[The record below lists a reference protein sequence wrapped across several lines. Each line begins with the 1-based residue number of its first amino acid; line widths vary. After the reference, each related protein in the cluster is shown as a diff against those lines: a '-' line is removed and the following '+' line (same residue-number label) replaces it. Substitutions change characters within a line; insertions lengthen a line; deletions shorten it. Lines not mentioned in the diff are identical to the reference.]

1 MTELAFFE
9 DAIARHFKPLT
20 WTRPVY
26 ELRCGVF
33 TIREKFERLYG
44 RPATRLYARPHLT
57 LALAERTG
65 LPVNLHP
72 TSGMVLL
79 INGRW
84 LPPPDVA
91 QRIPLDGDEHV
102 WVDEE
107 GVVVAARL
115 RADRLRA
122 LSAVTLG
129 EDLHA
134 DPNPL
139 GDLPTTPIAAEML
152 AWPWDLVVHNAAQIE
167 ADAAFYPLGTL
178 LGAVHERA
186 VLVAPER
193 IFVAEGATIAPQ
205 VVLDATHG
213 PIIIE
218 AGAQVMANAVI
229 EGPAVVGARSRVK
242 IGAKIYE
249 GTTIGPVCKVGGE
262 VETSIFQA
270 YSNKQHDGFLGHSV
284 IGEWCNLGAHTTN
297 SDLKNNYSRVR
308 VWASGRFVDTGQ
320 QFVGCFIGDHTKT
333 GIGLLINTGSVFGV
347 ACNLYGAT
355 MPPKFVPSFSWGT
368 GSRLV
373 EYRLEQALETAA
385 RVMARR
391 NKTLTQ
397 AEADLLTYIF
407 AATRE
412 ERRYAAVVEQEA

>member
-26 ELRCGVF
+26 EMRCGIF

-44 RPATRLYARPHLT
+44 RRADRLYARPHLT
-57 LALAERTG
+57 LALAQRSG

-72 TSGMVLL
+72 SDGMVLL

-84 LPPPDVA
+84 LPPHDVA
-91 QRIPLDGDEHV
+91 QRFPLDGVEQV
-102 WVDEE
+102 WVDED

-115 RADRLRA
+115 SAARLRT

-139 GDLPTTPIAAEML
+139 RDVPTETITAEL
-152 AWPWDLVVHNAAQIE
+152 VSWPWDLVVHNAAQLH
-167 ADAAFYPLGTL
+167 ADAAFYPLGEVA
-178 LGAVHERA
+178 GHVHERA
-186 VLVAPER
+186 VLIAPER
-193 IFVAEGATIAPQ
+193 IFIADDAVIAPN

-213 PIIIE
+213 PIVIE

-229 EGPAVVGARSRVK
+229 EGPAVVGTGSRVK

-308 VWASGRFVDTGQ
+308 VWSGGRFVDTGQ

-333 GIGLLINTGSVFGV
+333 GIGLLINTGSVYGV

-355 MPPKFVPSFSWGT
+355 MPPKFVPSFSWGS
-368 GSRLV
+368 GSQLV

-397 AEADLLTYIF
+397 AEADLLTYVF

-412 ERRYAAVVEQEA
+412 ERRYAAVVEPDA